1 VSRRYPKG
9 LETRERIMETA
20 LLLFAERGYSAVT
33 VEDIADAAGVTKG
46 AVYYWF
52 ADKDDLGR
60 DLQHELYERLTT
72 LAVAEFDPGG
82 DIVANMRRAFDV
94 FLQALGTS
102 GHARFFLRDAW
113 IIPAL
118 DEAGRRDQAA
128 ATDMVRGVLS
138 AAIARGQI
146 NPLDPDA
153 LAHVLVGALN
163 EATLY
168 VLTTGKREE
177 AERVVTLLMESLRP
191 GGPSWAGSTPAHD
204 ESRHDAPR
212 RATRHDAP
220 RGATRED

>member
-1 VSRRYPKG
+1 MSRRYPKG

-60 DLQHELYERLTT
+60 DLQHELYDRLTT
-72 LAVAEFDPGG
+72 LAVAEFDPEG
-82 DIVANMRRAFDV
+82 DVVTNMRWAFDV
-94 FLQALGTS
+94 FLEALGTS

-128 ATDMVRGVLS
+128 ATAMVRGVLS

-146 NPLDPDA
+146 NPVDPDA
-153 LAHVLVGALN
+153 LAHVLVGTLN

-168 VLTTGKREE
+168 VLTTGRREE

-191 GGPSWAGSTPAHD
+191 GGPSWAGAPTAHD
-204 ESRHDAPR
+204 EPRHDAPLHEAPR
-212 RATRHDAP
+212 RAARK
-220 RGATRED
+220 E